1 MSRIR
6 VHLDGTRFEPG
17 SRLAGRVDW
26 EATAEAPERLLI
38 SLLWHTAGKGTEDV
52 TVVDQV
58 EVEAPSRL
66 GSRELAFDLPEFP
79 WSFSGTLVSLVWSV
93 EASLEPG
100 GEVSRADLVLAPGAE
115 EIRL

>member
-1 MSRIR
+1 MSGIE
-6 VHLDGTRFEPG
+6 VHLESARFEPG
-17 SRLAGRVDW
+17 SRLEGRVDW
-26 EATAEAPERLLI
+26 DAGGEAPERLSI

-52 TVVDQV
+52 TVVDQI
-58 EVEAPSRL
+58 EVERPSRM
-66 GSRELAFDLPEFP
+66 GSRELAFDLPGFP

-100 GEVSRADLVLAPGAE
+100 GAVSRVDLVLAPGAE